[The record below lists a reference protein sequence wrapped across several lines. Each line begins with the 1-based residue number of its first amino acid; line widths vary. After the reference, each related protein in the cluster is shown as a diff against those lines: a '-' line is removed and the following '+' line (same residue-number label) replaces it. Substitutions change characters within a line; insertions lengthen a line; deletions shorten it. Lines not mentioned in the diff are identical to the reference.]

1 MKLEAGLAVSLA
13 FTGLAFAQPTIAP
26 LPETTLLSGSPLHVS
41 LDGSDPSG
49 TPLRYSVTTSD
60 PALVEARIL
69 EGNRSLRIAVANFGT
84 MLFELFDQRVPRVTN
99 RIAELANSGF
109 YDGVVFHRV
118 IDGFVIQGGDPTGT
132 GSGGSSLEAFADQFH
147 VELQHNR
154 TGLLSMA
161 KAGDDTND
169 SQFFVTEGAQ
179 RHLDFNHSIFG
190 VLVEG
195 EDVRERIS
203 SVAVDS
209 SDRPIEAVVMQQVRT
224 TIDEENAVLMLKA
237 PEGST
242 GAVDVTVTVVNDRR
256 QESRVTFR
264 INVIAD
270 TINSPP
276 FLADIPE
283 LSTAVDTPVTY
294 QLQAIDVEG
303 DPANFLDQVGL
314 NVNGLPI
321 PVVAHPDLRY
331 QVDFDTGLLTVT
343 PTAGLSGRQFFT
355 VATAVSVQAVDYQ
368 VVPVVIEP

>member
-1 MKLEAGLAVSLA
+1 MKVEAGFAVSLA
-13 FTGLAFAQPTIAP
+13 LTGLAFAQPSIAP
-26 LPETTLLSGSPLHVS
+26 PPETTLLSGSPLHVP

-49 TPLRYSVTTSD
+49 GPLRYTVTTSD

-69 EGNRSLRIAVANFGT
+69 EGNRSLRIAVANYGT

-132 GSGGSSLEAFADQFH
+132 GGGGSSLGTFDDQFH

-203 SVAVDS
+203 GAAVDA

-224 TIDEENAVLMLKA
+224 TTDDENAILLLRA

-242 GAVDVTVTVVNDRR
+242 GAVDVTVTVVNGRG

-264 INVIAD
+264 VDVQAD
-270 TINSPP
+270 SINSPP

-283 LSTAVDTPVTY
+283 LSTTVDTPITY

-303 DPANFLDQVGL
+303 NPANFLDQVGL
-314 NVNGLPI
+314 NVNGLP
-321 PVVAHPDLRY
+321 
-331 QVDFDTGLLTVT
+331 
-343 PTAGLSGRQFFT
+343 
-355 VATAVSVQAVDYQ
+355 
-368 VVPVVIEP
+368 VPV